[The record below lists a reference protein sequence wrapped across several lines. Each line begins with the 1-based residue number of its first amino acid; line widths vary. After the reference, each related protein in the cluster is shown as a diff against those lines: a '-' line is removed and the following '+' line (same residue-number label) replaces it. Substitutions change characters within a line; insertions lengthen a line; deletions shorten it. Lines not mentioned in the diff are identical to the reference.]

1 MAIGKIKRPI
11 KQSFPSSTEE
21 YIARAENYIPQVN
34 SPFDVETLEKLTLD
48 ELAIRYKE
56 IDRQSQLFKG
66 QILLEA
72 RRRFPSNIEFG
83 DWRSVNFTELSSS
96 NTGKLINLAKF
107 FQGGRTLEGIP
118 VSAGYLL
125 AAPSNEDIAD
135 KVYTEIKNKNL
146 KFDEIK
152 EIIAQNKYIISDNYL
167 NKNNQHDK
175 RSQSDKGIEKFT
187 IQLLGKTFHGKSDD
201 FIEAVL
207 KLALL
212 KLKKRKVNI

>member
-11 KQSFPSSTEE
+11 KQNLPNSTTE
-21 YIARAENYIPQVN
+21 YIARAENYIPQAN
-34 SPFDVETLEKLTLD
+34 SPFDPEMLEKLTLD

-83 DWRSVNFTELSSS
+83 EWRSVNFTELSSS

-118 VSAGYLL
+118 ISAGYLL
-125 AAPSNEDIAD
+125 AAPNNEDIAD
-135 KVYTEIKNKNL
+135 KVYNEIKDKNL

-152 EIIAQNKYIISDNYL
+152 EIIAQNKYTISDNNL
-167 NKNNQHDK
+167 KKDQDDK
-175 RSQSDKGIEKFT
+175 KSQSDKDIEKFAL
-187 IQLLGKTFHGKSDD
+187 QLLEKTFHGKSDD

-212 KLKKRKVNI
+212 KLKSRKVNKG